1 MGRLFL
7 FAEPNEDCVTPKA
20 SLYTHTHTHTHTEPL
35 AVLLL
40 PLLLVMF
47 FFPPCKRNHYYC
59 SVLISRLFIFPAL
72 ISENRKRRFCRMSQ
86 TKQNR
91 KDVTQRFWKP
101 DFNLPRLQ
109 SPLRTGNGRPLRAHI
124 DDLKPTTLSRLLSQ
138 RTKITR
144 GL

>member
-20 SLYTHTHTHTHTEPL
+20 SLYTHTHTPRTSRCVSPSSL
-35 AVLLL
+35 S
-40 PLLLVMF
+40 LVMF
-47 FFPPCKRNHYYC
+47 FFPPSQKKNHYYC

-72 ISENRKRRFCRMSQ
+72 ISENRKRRFCRTSQ

-101 DFNLPRLQ
+101 DFNPPR
-109 SPLRTGNGRPLRAHI
+109 RAVAFE
-124 DDLKPTTLSRLLSQ
+124 KPGMAALYARISVTLNPPHLAAFCLSAQ
-138 RTKITR
+138 R
-144 GL
+144 